1 MEELTEEM
9 IRDNK
14 LHKEFEALGMMRVHS
29 TYDTPDI
36 LWLNNMTYLG
46 YSYHW
51 GDYRDDPPTVEMVT
65 YNPMIFKLEGKE
77 YTPEE
82 LKEHAKSSQ
91 GKKELY
97 PISRLI
103 RKLEF
108 DTWKYFWENYEKDIE
123 QSEKF
128 KAMFINLKK
137 EINNL

>member
-1 MEELTEEM
+1 MNEITQRM
-9 IRDNK
+9 IEDDK
-14 LHKEFEALGMMRVHS
+14 LHREFEALGMTRVHS

-51 GDYRDDPPTVEMVT
+51 GDYRDNPLRVDMVT
-65 YNPMIFKLEGKE
+65 YYPLIFKLKEKE
-77 YTPEE
+77 YTPDE
-82 LKEHAKSSQ
+82 LKEYARSSE

-97 PISRLI
+97 PLTRLV
-103 RKLEF
+103 RKLGSE
-108 DTWKYFWENYEKDIE
+108 TWKYFWENYEKDIE

-128 KAMFINLKK
+128 KVMLINLEK